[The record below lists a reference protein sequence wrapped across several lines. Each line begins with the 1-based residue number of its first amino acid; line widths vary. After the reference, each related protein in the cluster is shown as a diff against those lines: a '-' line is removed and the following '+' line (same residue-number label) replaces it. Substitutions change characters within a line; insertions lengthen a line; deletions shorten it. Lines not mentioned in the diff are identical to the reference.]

1 MKKVYKDIIISIV
14 IGISLSYIV
23 YLLKGGILY
32 GDMYNQGIDFLE
44 YYRNN
49 VSIFGLGYDYNW
61 SIALGDNMYSLGI
74 YYLMS
79 PFNIIL
85 ILFKNIKMEIIL
97 PLFITIKF
105 IFLIYFSSIY
115 FEKVTSSKFKWYGAI
130 FYAASYYIL
139 NYGAIQI
146 MWLDTFIFLPLV
158 LLGIEKI
165 LSDEDYKLYI
175 IALFLL
181 IITDYYLAALLVPH
195 IAIYAIIDI

>member
-85 ILFKNIKMEIIL
+85 ILFKNINMEIIL
-97 PLFITIKF
+97 TLFITIKF
-105 IFLIYFSSIY
+105 IFFIYF
-115 FEKVTSSKFKWYGAI
+115 
-130 FYAASYYIL
+130 
-139 NYGAIQI
+139 
-146 MWLDTFIFLPLV
+146 
-158 LLGIEKI
+158 
-165 LSDEDYKLYI
+165 
-175 IALFLL
+175 
-181 IITDYYLAALLVPH
+181 
-195 IAIYAIIDI
+195 